1 MNQPALLCPDLKLYR
16 KGKVREVYDFGKQ
29 LLMVATD
36 NISAFDVVLPCLIP
50 GKGQVLTQISNFWF
64 ERYKTQIKNHMVTA
78 EVEEFPQEC
87 QKYKDILRGRAVLVT
102 KTEMIQFESIVRGY
116 LSGSGYKDYK
126 ATGKVCGIE
135 LPKGLTDSA
144 KLEEPLFTPSTKA
157 HEGHDINISEV
168 ELKTQVDPKLV
179 DLVKEKSLALY
190 KDARDYAAKRGII
203 IADTKFEFGYLDGEV
218 ILIDEVL
225 TPDSSRFWP
234 ANDYQPGRAQ
244 KSYDKQII
252 RDYLETLDWNKQY
265 PGPSLPQSVIEHSLA
280 RYQEVCDKLKGPAL

>member
-1 MNQPALLCPDLKLYR
+1 M
-16 KGKVREVYDFGKQ
+16 
-29 LLMVATD
+29 
-36 NISAFDVVLPCLIP
+36 
-50 GKGQVLTQISNFWF
+50 
-64 ERYKTQIKNHMVTA
+64 
-78 EVEEFPQEC
+78 
-87 QKYKDILRGRAVLVT
+87 
-102 KTEMIQFESIVRGY
+102 
-116 LSGSGYKDYK
+116 
-126 ATGKVCGIE
+126 
-135 LPKGLTDSA
+135 TDSA

-157 HEGHDINISEV
+157 HEGHDINISEA

>member
-157 HEGHDINISEV
+157 HEGHDINISEA